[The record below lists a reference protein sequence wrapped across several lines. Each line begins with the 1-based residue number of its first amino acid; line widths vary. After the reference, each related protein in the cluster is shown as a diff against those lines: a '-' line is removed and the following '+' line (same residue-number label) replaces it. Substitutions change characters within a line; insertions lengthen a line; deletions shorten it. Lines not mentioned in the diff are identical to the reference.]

1 MEIKLCHGVQV
12 LKKNKQTNKDGSGMS
27 SNVLVRQQLRKVG
40 HVKKKEEQTF
50 DKTHPLVSYFKEGM
64 QYELWQLVGNGGNKK
79 LFVENASLFV
89 QN

>member
-40 HVKKKEEQTF
+40 HVKKKEE
-50 DKTHPLVSYFKEGM
+50 
-64 QYELWQLVGNGGNKK
+64 
-79 LFVENASLFV
+79 
-89 QN
+89 